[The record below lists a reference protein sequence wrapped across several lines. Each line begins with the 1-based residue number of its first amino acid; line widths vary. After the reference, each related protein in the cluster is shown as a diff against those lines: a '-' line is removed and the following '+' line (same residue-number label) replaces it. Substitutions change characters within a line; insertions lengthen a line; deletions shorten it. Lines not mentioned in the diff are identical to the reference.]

1 MRLFKRFAD
10 AISLCVATVLIGSLF
25 ALGASTIPVNAQSY
39 SFSVPELK
47 MQAYV
52 QVDGSVRIVYDI
64 TFENL
69 GSPIDIVDIGLPH
82 RDYNIGNMS
91 ASIDG
96 VALSD
101 IRTSEYIDIGV
112 EIHLGNQAIPAGS
125 RGTLHFEATMPDMVY
140 QDTTNRDHASL
151 RITPTWF
158 DSNSVQGTGTIAVAI
173 HLPPGIEPDEVLY
186 QQEPFTAKALFE
198 DQTVVVWEWTDRRAT
213 EAHIV
218 GVSFPQRGMT
228 NVIRMTFLDLVK
240 AWLEDNP
247 GTVFLLGAVAM
258 TLAAILFF
266 RFSGGT
272 GCTVFAILGGGLLLL
287 FINSPITILLAIPV
301 LLAMVIVNETKLR
314 KKKPNTYLPPIA
326 QVEGGGIKRGL
337 TAPEAAVLLE
347 LPLNKILTLTVFG
360 LLEKGLVELV
370 KDDPL
375 AVTVSSPFK
384 TWDNAEFRRSSKL
397 RHKHRSDAARAAGT
411 VIHGYE
417 DDFLDQLERNP
428 KKSVAD
434 IDFTKAVERLITS
447 SATKM
452 KGFDLSD
459 TKEYYARV
467 ITRAMAQ
474 AQTIGE
480 VEEREKY
487 LDKYL
492 PWVMMDESYPT
503 VLTTGGYQYWPMWAR
518 PAVGRPIMSGSG
530 PSQSAPRSGS
540 GRSLPGR
547 TSAGDVAGSFAGWA
561 ENTMGGLAGAILPSS
576 MNLPSAKGGFVN
588 LSGVDKV
595 TGDVFQALSKASSSG
610 KSGGGGGGGCACACA
625 GCACACACAGGGR

>member
-1 MRLFKRFAD
+1 MSTFKRLASTL
-10 AISLCVATVLIGSLF
+10 SLCMALVIIGSLLAF
-25 ALGASTIPVNAQSY
+25 GVNARPVKAQNY
-39 SFSVPELK
+39 AFSVPELK
-47 MQAYV
+47 MQVYV
-52 QVDGSVRIVYDI
+52 QTDGSVRIIYDI
-64 TFENL
+64 TFDNF

-82 RDYNIGNMS
+82 RDYNISNMS
-91 ASIDG
+91 ASING
-96 VALSD
+96 LTLSD
-101 IRTSEYIDIGV
+101 IRTSEFIDIGV
-112 EIHLGNQAIPAGS
+112 EIHLGNQAIPSGS
-125 RGTLHFEATMPDMVY
+125 QGTLHFEATMPGMVY
-140 QDTTNRDHASL
+140 QDTTNRENASL

-158 DSNSVQGTGTIAVAI
+158 DSSSVRGTSYIAVAI
-173 HLPPGIEPDEVLY
+173 HLPPGIEPDEALY

-198 DQTVVVWEWTDRRAT
+198 DHTVVVWEWTDRRAT
-213 EAHIV
+213 QAHIV

-228 NVIRMTFLDLVK
+228 NVIRMTIIDLVK

-247 GTVFLLGAVAM
+247 ETALLLGAIAIG
-258 TLAAILFF
+258 LAAFLFF

-272 GCTVFAILGGGLLLL
+272 GCTVFAILGGGLLLI
-287 FINSPITILLAIPV
+287 FVASPITILLAIPV
-301 LLAMVIVNETKLR
+301 LIALVIVNETKLR
-314 KKKPNTYLPPIA
+314 KKPKTYLPPIA

-375 AVTVSSPFK
+375 TVSVSAPFK
-384 TWDNAEFRRSSKL
+384 TWDNPDFRRSSKL

-411 VIHGYE
+411 VIHAYE

-428 KKSVAD
+428 KKAVAS

-447 SATKM
+447 TATKM
-452 KGFDLSD
+452 KSFDLSD

-474 AQTIGE
+474 AQAIGE

-492 PWVMMDESYPT
+492 PWVMMNETYPT
-503 VLTTGGYQYWPMWAR
+503 VLTHRGHHYWPMWAR
-518 PAVGRPIMSGSG
+518 PVMGRSVVSSGM
-530 PSQSAPRSGS
+530 PAPAPPRSS

-547 TSAGDVAGSFAGWA
+547 TSLGDVAGSFAGWA
-561 ENTMGGLAGAILPSS
+561 ETTMGGLAGAILPSS
-576 MNLPSAKGGFVN
+576 MNLPNAKGGVVN

-610 KSGGGGGGGCACACA
+610 RSGGGGGGRSCACACA